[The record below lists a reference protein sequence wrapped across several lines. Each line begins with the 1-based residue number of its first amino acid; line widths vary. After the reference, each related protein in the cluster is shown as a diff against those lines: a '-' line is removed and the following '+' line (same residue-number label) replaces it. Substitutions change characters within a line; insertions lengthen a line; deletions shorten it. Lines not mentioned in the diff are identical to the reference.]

1 MNPGEVGTMSI
12 YRFLAVAVMAAA
24 VTMPAAGDPA
34 DGKPTTREKKAA
46 IHALKGEYGAMAKV
60 CDLTADQQ
68 EKVQAALAAGDA
80 DAKAQEAEFKK
91 KLEAAQKALKDLQA
105 QKPDRGKIV
114 MAKVEEVL
122 TPEQKAK
129 YAGYRLYVAT
139 AGKYA
144 KLNLTKEQKSALE
157 TFCVA
162 LGADPDGKKKADDK
176 ALSLLSDEQKARL
189 ADMGKPKDRHAVK
202 AASQPAKVESP
213 K

>member
-1 MNPGEVGTMSI
+1 MSI

-24 VTMPAAGDPA
+24 VTMPAAGDPT
-34 DGKPTTREKKAA
+34 DGKPTTREKKAGKS
-46 IHALKGEYGAMAKV
+46 ALKGEYGAMAKV
-60 CDLTADQQ
+60 CDLTAEQQ
-68 EKVQAALAAGDA
+68 EKVQAALTTADA

-129 YAGYRLYVAT
+129 YVGYRLYVAT

-157 TFCVA
+157 TFCVG
-162 LGADPDGKKKADDK
+162 LGADPEGKKKADEK
-176 ALSLLSDEQKARL
+176 ALSLLTDEQKTRL
-189 ADMGKPKDRHAVK
+189 ADMSKPREKHAGKATTRPAGAEAPK
-202 AASQPAKVESP
+202 
-213 K
+213 

>member
-1 MNPGEVGTMSI
+1 MSI
-12 YRFLAVAVMAAA
+12 YRFVAVAVMAAA
-24 VTMPAAGDPA
+24 VTMPAAGGPA
-34 DGKPTTREKKAA
+34 DGKPTTREKKAGP
-46 IHALKGEYGAMAKV
+46 ALKGEYGAMAKV

-68 EKVQAALAAGDA
+68 EKVREALSTAEA
-80 DAKAQEAEFKK
+80 DAKSQEAEFKK
-91 KLEAAQKALKDLQA
+91 KLEAAQKALKDVQA

-129 YAGYRLYVAT
+129 YAGYRMYVPT

-157 TFCVA
+157 TFCVG
-162 LGADPDGKKKADDK
+162 LGADPDGKKKADEK
-176 ALSLLSDEQKARL
+176 ALSLLTEEQKTKL
-189 ADMGKPKDRHAVK
+189 ADMSKPKDKHAAK
-202 AASQPAKVESP
+202 ATTRPAGAEAP